1 MTSPT
6 ATPAPSRL
14 RWLQLAI
21 LCVSVLLIGM
31 DATILNAALPA
42 LVRDLG
48 ADATQ
53 QLWIV
58 DAYALVLSGLLVTA
72 GALGDRWGRKK
83 LLLTGFALFGL
94 ASALVVVADG
104 PAALIAV
111 RALLGV
117 GGAAIM
123 PSTLSMIRTA
133 FTDTRERTVA
143 VGIWSAMAAGGMAAG
158 PLVGGL
164 LMEHFDWHAAFLVNV
179 PVVLIALIAGALWL
193 TESTGRAH
201 AGLDAPSVAL
211 SMAGVIALVFGVK
224 QIGKAGIGAPST
236 LLALAAGAA
245 LLTWF
250 ARRQLRLDEPLLDV
264 RLFTNRTFSAAAVAI
279 LLTMATEAIVLFLLT
294 QHFQMAQGLSAFDA
308 GVRLLPMTLAL
319 LAAAPA
325 ASALIHRLGMRT
337 VIVGA
342 LATVALGALLLGLLV
357 DRGYVPVA
365 GALVLLGAGGGAMF
379 TASSVTLMAAVRPE
393 QAGGAAAV
401 DEMSFELGGAL
412 GIAVLG
418 SLAAALFRGA
428 VTTDSHGLP
437 AHAAEAARESLAG
450 ALSAAERLP
459 QDGAH
464 LAQAAKT
471 AFTDSFAT
479 TSLVSAGVMAA
490 VTVLAA
496 LLVPRAFTPANHS
509 G

>member
-1 MTSPT
+1 MTST
-6 ATPAPSRL
+6 ASTPAPVRS

-21 LCVSVLLIGM
+21 LCASVLLIAM
-31 DATILNAALPA
+31 DATILNAALPS

-72 GALGDRWGRKK
+72 GALGDRWGRKR
-83 LLLTGFALFGL
+83 LLLIGFALFGL
-94 ASALVVVADG
+94 ASALATVVTG
-104 PAALIAV
+104 PAGLIAV

-123 PSTLSMIRTA
+123 PSTLSMIRAA
-133 FTDTRERTVA
+133 FTDARERTVA
-143 VGIWSAMAAGGMAAG
+143 VGVWSAMAAGGMAAG

-164 LMEHFDWHAAFLVNV
+164 LMQHFSWQAAFLVNV
-179 PVVLIALIAGALWL
+179 LVVLVALVAGALWL

-201 AGLDAPSVAL
+201 AGLDAFSVAL
-211 SMAGVIALVFGVK
+211 SMAGVVALVFGVK
-224 QIGKAGIGAPST
+224 QIGKAGLLAPST
-236 LLALAAGAA
+236 LVALTAGAV
-245 LLTWF
+245 LLVRF
-250 ARRQLRLDEPLLDV
+250 VRRQLRLEHPLLDV
-264 RLFTNRTFSAAAVAI
+264 RLFANRTFNAAAIAI

-294 QHFQMAQGLSAFDA
+294 QHFQMAQGLSAFES

-325 ASALIHRLGMRT
+325 ASGLIHRFGVRAVT
-337 VIVGA
+337 VGA
-342 LATVALGALLLGLLV
+342 LTLVALGALLLGLTV
-357 DRGYVPVA
+357 DGGYAAVA

-379 TASSVTLMAAVRPE
+379 TASSVTLMAAVPPE
-393 QAGGAAAV
+393 RAGGAAAV

-418 SLAAALFRGA
+418 SLAAALFRGTVA
-428 VTTDSHGLP
+428 GAAPGLP
-437 AHAAEAARESLAG
+437 AHTAEQAGESLAG
-450 ALSAAERLP
+450 ALSVAERLP
-459 QDGAH
+459 GDGAR
-464 LAQAAKT
+464 LAEAAKA

-479 TSLVSAGVMAA
+479 TSLISAGVMAMVA
-490 VTVLAA
+490 VLAA
-496 LLVPRAFTPANHS
+496 VLIPRAFTPSND

>member
-1 MTSPT
+1 M
-6 ATPAPSRL
+6 

-21 LCVSVLLIGM
+21 LCVSVLLIAM
-31 DATILNAALPA
+31 DATILNAALPS

-53 QLWIV
+53 QLWLV

-72 GALGDRWGRKK
+72 GALGDRWGRRK

-94 ASALVVVADG
+94 ASALVTVVTSPDG
-104 PAALIAV
+104 LIMV
-111 RALLGV
+111 RALLGI

-123 PSTLSMIRTA
+123 PSTLSMIRSA
-133 FTDTRERTVA
+133 FTDARERTVA
-143 VGIWSAMAAGGMAAG
+143 VGIWSAMACAGMAVG

-164 LMEHFDWHAAFLVNV
+164 LMEHFSWHAAFLVNV
-179 PVVLIALIAGALWL
+179 PVVLVALVAGALWL
-193 TESTGRAH
+193 QESTGRAH
-201 AGLDAPSVAL
+201 AGLDALSVVL
-211 SMAGVIALVFGVK
+211 SMTGVIALVYGIK
-224 QIGKAGIGAPST
+224 QIGKAGLVAPST
-236 LLALAAGAA
+236 LIALAAGAA
-245 LLTWF
+245 LLVWF
-250 ARRQLRLDEPLLDV
+250 VRRQLRLRDPLLDV
-264 RLFTNRTFSAAAVAI
+264 RLFADRTFNAAAVAI
-279 LLTMATEAIVLFLLT
+279 LLTMATEAVVLFLLT

-319 LAAAPA
+319 LAAAPVT
-325 ASALIHRLGMRT
+325 SGLIHRFGMRA

-342 LATVALGALLLGLLV
+342 LAMVTLGALLLGLCL
-357 DRGYVPVA
+357 DSGYASVA

-379 TASSVTLMAAVRPE
+379 TASSVTLMAAVSPDK
-393 QAGGAAAV
+393 AGGAAAV

-428 VTTDSHGLP
+428 VTTAEYDLP
-437 AHAAEAARESLAG
+437 AHTAEQARESLAG
-450 ALSAAERLP
+450 ALSVAEHLP
-459 QDGAH
+459 KDGAH
-464 LAQAAKT
+464 LAESAKE
-471 AFTDSFAT
+471 AFTGSFAT

-496 LLVPRAFTPANHS
+496 ALVPRTFAPANH
-509 G
+509 GE